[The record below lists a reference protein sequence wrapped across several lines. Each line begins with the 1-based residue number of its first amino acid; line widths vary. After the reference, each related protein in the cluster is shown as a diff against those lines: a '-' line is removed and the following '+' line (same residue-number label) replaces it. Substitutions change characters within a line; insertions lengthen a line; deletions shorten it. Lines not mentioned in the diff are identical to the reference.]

1 MKKDLGKFILVLFM
15 IFSLD
20 AQESKYY
27 SYELTSSKKTAVI
40 NEPLNITFKARQKTN
55 DEEMFFDF
63 LPIKSK
69 DYEIVS
75 ITDKR
80 YEFNYHDAQKEFSY
94 LLFGKIAKKTEVKFH
109 FTIRIASDDGVAQAY
124 TGGRDNV
131 KSIPTTDI
139 DMGEISIFID
149 IKPLEKKVDAV
160 GKFTLNMKID
170 KHKLKPYDTLNIVYK
185 LKGIGYLDAEFE
197 PLKNI
202 NGVHIFKETNNK
214 VKITNKGYSYNKEW
228 NYALIGNS
236 KYEIPKTILH
246 TFDPKNSIY
255 KDIKLQKI
263 KVDIIQPDIKNLL
276 DSKEYPNTKVNLTK
290 YIDYLYSLIIFIAGF
305 LASKLLKY
313 IPKKP
318 KEVDAENLKNIK
330 KAKTEK
336 ELLKILMNYK
346 DDINLYDE
354 IDELEQLIYA
364 KSISKDIDK
373 IKKSIIKKLS

>member
-1 MKKDLGKFILVLFM
+1 VLFI

-20 AQESKYY
+20 AQESKYC

-40 NEPLNITFKARQKTN
+40 NEPLNITFKAREKIN
-55 DEEMFFDF
+55 NEVIFFDF

-80 YEFNYHDAQKEFSY
+80 HEFNYHDAQKEFSY

-109 FTIRIASDDGVAQAY
+109 FTIRIASDDGIAQAY

-149 IKPLEKKVDAV
+149 IKPLEKK
-160 GKFTLNMKID
+160 
-170 KHKLKPYDTLNIVYK
+170 
-185 LKGIGYLDAEFE
+185 
-197 PLKNI
+197 
-202 NGVHIFKETNNK
+202 
-214 VKITNKGYSYNKEW
+214 
-228 NYALIGNS
+228 
-236 KYEIPKTILH
+236 
-246 TFDPKNSIY
+246 
-255 KDIKLQKI
+255 
-263 KVDIIQPDIKNLL
+263 
-276 DSKEYPNTKVNLTK
+276 
-290 YIDYLYSLIIFIAGF
+290 
-305 LASKLLKY
+305 
-313 IPKKP
+313 
-318 KEVDAENLKNIK
+318 VDAENLKNIK